1 MTSAAGIVVI
11 RNINN
16 HPEFL
21 GLIALKKD
29 RKRVGGIYDIPKG
42 QVESGEDLLVAAK
55 RECFEESGL
64 NPKIISEAY
73 SNGKITVWLGIV
85 DEEDEVIIERN
96 PDTGLLE
103 HEGYDWVLPE
113 TMRRNCLSYLLD
125 HIRWAEKR
133 AWEYF
138 KL

>member
-64 NPKIISEAY
+64 SPKIISEPY

-113 TMRRNCLSYLLD
+113 TMRRNCLSYLSD

-133 AWEYF
+133 SWEYF

>member
-11 RNINN
+11 RNVNN

-29 RKRVGGIYDIPKG
+29 RKRVGGTYDIPKG
-42 QVESGEDLLVAAK
+42 QVELGEDLLVAAK

-64 NPKIISEAY
+64 SPKIISEPY

-85 DEEDEVIIERN
+85 DEEDEVIIETN
-96 PDTGLLE
+96 PETGLLE
-103 HEGYDWVLPE
+103 HEGYEWLLPE

>member
-42 QVESGEDLLVAAK
+42 QVEPGEDLLVAAK

-113 TMRRNCLSYLLD
+113 TMRRNCLSYLSD

>member
-64 NPKIISEAY
+64 SPKIISEPY

-103 HEGYDWVLPE
+103 HEGYDWVIPE
-113 TMRRNCLSYLLD
+113 TMRRNCLSYLSD

-133 AWEYF
+133 SWEYF